1 MGRMD
6 LPLFFMKCIF
16 RYCLMFW
23 DGVWLLAEL
32 TPPRVRTVPP
42 VFPLT
47 LRRPVMCGK
56 SLLFVVKGFVVDTV

>member
-1 MGRMD
+1 
-6 LPLFFMKCIF
+6 
-16 RYCLMFW
+16 MFW

-47 LRRPVMCGK
+47 LRKPVMCGK